1 MVTINDIAKIANVSA
16 STVSRVLN
24 GKGRISE
31 AKKKEI
37 LKIADELSY
46 VPNYHAKCMIKEN
59 VFTIGFIA
67 PDITNPF
74 FAEVTKGIESA
85 LLNKALLILADSF
98 RDFRRE
104 KEMAEM
110 FKENGV
116 KGIIFGNSRI
126 EDDFVEYISKF
137 LPVVIFDKEYKSN
150 KIASVLLDNRYG
162 AFMATK
168 HLLNNGCQKV
178 VHFGGTDEL
187 LVSVQ
192 RAEGYKEAMKQ
203 AGLDSEI
210 LEVGYDEKKGYEKMK
225 EMLEKSERMDGVF
238 CVNDLVAL
246 GVIRALKEKG
256 VRIPQDVAIVG
267 FDDTNLCNYVSPPLT
282 SIRQSAE
289 EMGKVAAKILMELIN
304 GSSTI
309 RRYVFSPTLVVRQSS
324 CRSVSKKQ

>member
-37 LKIADELSY
+37 LKIANELNY
-46 VPNYHAKCMIKEN
+46 VPNYHAKCMIKES

-162 AFMATK
+162 AFVATK
-168 HLLNNGCQKV
+168 HLLDNGCQRV
-178 VHFGGTDEL
+178 IHFGGTGEL

-203 AGLDSEI
+203 AKLDSKI
-210 LEVGYDEKKGYEKMK
+210 LEVGYDEKNGYEKMK

-246 GVIRALKEKG
+246 GAIRALKEKG
-256 VRIPQDVAIVG
+256 IRIPQDVAIVG
-267 FDDTNLCNYVSPPLT
+267 FDDTHLCNYVSPPLT

-309 RRYVFSPTLVVRQSS
+309 RKYVFSPTLVVRQSS
-324 CRSVSKKQ
+324 CHSVSKKQ